1 MKSLK
6 LKFSVLMFDDSVFT
20 LSVLWVTVL
29 SQWELCRVFAG
40 DVNCLVLVVQILVRV
55 LHM

>member
-6 LKFSVLMFDDSVFT
+6 LKFSVLMFDASVFT